1 MELVDGDGDYR
12 ITAEL
17 PGLIHAGRRRDQAL
31 QRFDRNELPPRVDV
45 DAISASFSNGV
56 LTVTLPKSAE
66 AKQQERKIKVT
77 AA

>member
-17 PGLIHAGRRRDQAL
+17 PGLMPEDVEIKLANGSIVMSC
-31 QRFDRNELPPRVDV
+31 PPGVDV
-45 DAISASFSNGV
+45 DAISACFSNGV